1 MVALGSSRRRRPL
14 CPRSSGA
21 CAALALSLALALS
34 SAHAAAAGT
43 PIYEATPAEL
53 KSAQQTFAA
62 GNRLYDAREFAHAIT
77 AFRASHDIVASP
89 NSSLMIARCYRELGK
104 LREAV
109 LSFREALAEA
119 SAAAA
124 RDKRKYGSTLDAV
137 QSELA
142 DLDPVVGR
150 ITIELVNA
158 PDGTKVSI
166 GDEPIAESALTE
178 ALPVA
183 PGTIKV
189 NAIAPSGASVSR
201 DVSVAASQSVAVKL
215 EFEAAP
221 DETEPKPEPTPR
233 AEPPPQQHSA
243 SGPPRVLAYVA
254 GGIGAAGLVTFG
266 IFGAMSN
273 ATFSALEEECLDDH
287 CPPDKGSDIDSGRTQ
302 QTVAN
307 IGLAVG
313 IVGIGTGVALYLLS
327 EPSTSEREQSKRPQ
341 LGVGWRSIHVEG
353 RF

>member
-1 MVALGSSRRRRPL
+1 MPI
-14 CPRSSGA
+14 
-21 CAALALSLALALS
+21 ALSVAIALFS
-34 SAHAAAAGT
+34 VHAAATGT

-53 KSAQQTFAA
+53 KSAQQTFLA

-89 NSSLMIARCYRELGK
+89 NSSLMIARCHRELGK

-124 RDKRKYGSTLDAV
+124 RDKRKYGSTLAAV

-142 DLDPVVGR
+142 ALDPVVGR
-150 ITIELVNA
+150 VTIELVNA

-166 GDEPIAESALTE
+166 GDEPIAESALSE

-183 PGTIKV
+183 PGTITV
-189 NAIAPSGASVSR
+189 SATAPTGATVSR
-201 DVSVAASQSVAVKL
+201 EVSVEASQSVAVKL
-215 EFEAAP
+215 EFEAAASK
-221 DETEPKPEPTPR
+221 DEPKPAAAPP
-233 AEPPPQQHSA
+233 AEPPPPREEA
-243 SGPPRVLAYVA
+243 SGPPRVWAYVA
-254 GGIGAAGLVTFG
+254 GGIGAAGIITFG
-266 IFGAMSN
+266 VFGALSSG
-273 ATFSALEEECLDDH
+273 TFSSLEEECVDDH
-287 CPPDKGSDIDSGRTQ
+287 CPPDKGADIDRGRTQ

-307 IGLAVG
+307 IGLGVG
-313 IVGIGTGVALYLLS
+313 IVGIGSGVALYLLS
-327 EPSTSEREQSKRPQ
+327 EPSASEREQSRRPA
-341 LGVGWRSIHVEG
+341 LRVGWRSIHVEG